1 MRSSCKAVTLCAD
14 IEVAKCEDG
23 VAVVDDAERG
33 TMVMMEMC
41 QGCRQGIGEADAEVN
56 VAKAI

>member
-1 MRSSCKAVTLCAD
+1 MVTLCAD